1 MNIDMRTLKAIEEQ
15 QGIAVRDL
23 LETIAGALLYAYREF
38 RGDTNREARAR
49 VDIDRDTGEVNV
61 ILSEVDEDGEVIS
74 EWDDTPNN
82 FSRVGAQAVRDAI
95 MRRLREAEAGRA
107 YDAYS
112 AYEHT
117 VVSGVVQRDAR
128 ANERGIVVI
137 QLGTEL
143 DSQDGILLPAEQI
156 PTEKLKHGD
165 RVKAFVV
172 EVNRGT
178 RNIQVNLSRTHP
190 ELVKGLFELEVP
202 EVADGSVEITGI
214 AREAGHRSKV
224 AVIGR
229 AKGLNAKG
237 ACIGPRGQ
245 RVSNIMRELGGE
257 KIDIVDYS
265 DDPAAFVGNA
275 LAPAKV
281 IDVEIIDEENQM
293 ARVIVP
299 DYQLSLAIGREGQ
312 NARLA
317 ARLTGWRIDIHSDQ
331 DPKLEELRA
340 QDKQRREE
348 QAREREAAA
357 QAEDAQ
363 AEDAYA
369 EGGYDDEGFAEN
381 GYADDGYGQ
390 QPEADARP
398 EQPERPEASQDD
410 ANADA
415 LAAKEPTK
423 SPETTSMLSTQQDA
437 EDSSEPASESS
448 TSPEVE
454 PQGQE
459 NSED

>member
-363 AEDAYA
+363 AEDAYV
-369 EGGYDDEGFAEN
+369 EGGYDDEGFAE
-381 GYADDGYGQ
+381 DGYGH
-390 QPEADARP
+390 QPEADAHP
-398 EQPERPEASQDD
+398 EQPERPEVAEDD

-415 LAAKEPTK
+415 LAAEEPAE
-423 SPETTSMLSTQQDA
+423 SLETTSMLSTQQDA

>member
-1 MNIDMRTLKAIEEQ
+1 MNIDMRTLKTIEEQ
-15 QGIAVRDL
+15 QGIPVRDL

-49 VDIDRDTGEVNV
+49 VDIDRTTGEVNV
-61 ILSEVDEDGEVIS
+61 ILSEVDDDGEVIS

-265 DDPAAFVGNA
+265 EDPATFVGNA

-281 IDVEIIDEENQM
+281 IAVEIIDEENQM

-331 DPKLEELRA
+331 DPKLAELRA
-340 QDKQRREE
+340 QDKQRQEE
-348 QAREREAAA
+348 KERERQAAMAEDDRYGERDFADEDTDYGQGAGYGESYDAAHADAA
-357 QAEDAQ
+357 QTADASHTDATEEMTPMSSSGQPAPATEENAPAAEDPA
-363 AEDAYA
+363 AEA
-369 EGGYDDEGFAEN
+369 
-381 GYADDGYGQ
+381 
-390 QPEADARP
+390 
-398 EQPERPEASQDD
+398 
-410 ANADA
+410 
-415 LAAKEPTK
+415 T
-423 SPETTSMLSTQQDA
+423 
-437 EDSSEPASESS
+437 SESANQ
-448 TSPEVE
+448 

-459 NSED
+459 NPED

>member
-265 DDPAAFVGNA
+265 EDPATFVGNA

-281 IDVEIIDEENQM
+281 INVDIIDEDNQM

-340 QDKQRREE
+340 QDKQRQEE
-348 QAREREAAA
+348 LAREREAAA
-357 QAEDAQ
+357 QEAE
-363 AEDAYA
+363 
-369 EGGYDDEGFAEN
+369 EGYGEGSHDDYDDRGYDDRGYHEESGGDGDHGELNRGHNDHDHTDSDQAASDAHADQDAPAANTAADNPAEAT
-381 GYADDGYGQ
+381 GAAETEESSDVTPDAS
-390 QPEADARP
+390 PEAEP
-398 EQPERPEASQDD
+398 EH
-410 ANADA
+410 
-415 LAAKEPTK
+415 
-423 SPETTSMLSTQQDA
+423 
-437 EDSSEPASESS
+437 
-448 TSPEVE
+448 
-454 PQGQE
+454 QE